1 LLAQVVAVAL
11 AVGFVVCIMRHVST
25 FVQGL
30 ADVIDDILWLYDLAV
45 IFAHLP
51 PVLTSGLELSRH
63 PLTTSRLVAS
73 IATTDSDLK
82 SDRIVIFDSMYNH
95 LHLG

>member
-1 LLAQVVAVAL
+1 MLAQVVAVAL

-73 IATTDSDLK
+73 VATINCDLK
-82 SDRIVIFDSMYNH
+82 SDRIVIFDSIYNH
-95 LHLG
+95 LR